1 MSLHTKYLRPFLAVC
16 EQGSIVK
23 AAEALLRAP
32 SAVTRSIQGLEED
45 LGVPL
50 FERAARGVIPTE
62 YGKALRHR
70 VERAFA
76 EMEQARQT
84 LLAPPHDLGRALA
97 NNAPLFTFQVG
108 ERRIEALIALAE
120 QRSMGA
126 VASSIGISQ
135 PSVSQALRDVEF
147 SVGLDLFE
155 RSAQGMRLTVVGEV
169 LFHHIRRALAE
180 LRIARAEI
188 AAMNGM
194 VLGEVRVGALS
205 LGRPFLLPA
214 AISRLAARHGS
225 LTFSTVEGPYQTLA
239 NELRAGSIDFILG
252 ALRPPEQTEG
262 LEREPL
268 FQDVV
273 HLVASVSHPL
283 ARRRGVTLADV
294 LRHPWT
300 LPPRGTPTREVVER
314 ALREH
319 GLAPPRVVVETADM
333 SIAHALLL
341 EGEFL
346 TAASPHQVLHELRDG
361 ALVALPIALPG
372 TGRAVG
378 ILRRTD
384 DHLSPGARLL
394 IDEIRALRAHAQ
406 ALGFIQSPATAGG
419 CAEETA
425 NITT

>member
-1 MSLHTKYLRPFLAVC
+1 MRLHTKYLRPFLAVC

-23 AAEALLRAP
+23 AAEVLLRAP

-76 EMEQARQT
+76 EMERARLT
-84 LLAPPHDLGRALA
+84 LLAPPHELGRALA
-97 NNAPLFTFQVG
+97 NNAPLFTFAVG
-108 ERRIEALIALAE
+108 ERRLEALIALAE
-120 QRSMGA
+120 QRNMGA

-135 PSVSQALRDVEF
+135 PSVSQALRDIES

-169 LFHHIRRALAE
+169 IFHHIRRAVAE
-180 LRIARAEI
+180 LRVARAEI

-194 VLGEVRVGALS
+194 VLGEVRVGTLS
-205 LGRPFLLPA
+205 LGRPYLLPA
-214 AISRLAARHGS
+214 AISRLVTRHAS
-225 LTFSTVEGPYQTLA
+225 LTVSTVEGPYQALA
-239 NELRAGSIDFILG
+239 NELRAGSIDFILA
-252 ALRPPEQTEG
+252 ALRPPAQTEG

-268 FQDVV
+268 FQDVLK
-273 HLVASVSHPL
+273 LVANVRHPL
-283 ARRRGVTLADV
+283 ARRRGVTLADT
-294 LRHPWT
+294 LHHPWT

-341 EGEFL
+341 EPAFL
-346 TAASPHQVLHELRDG
+346 TAASPHQVRHELRDG
-361 ALVALPIALPG
+361 ALVALPVALPG
-372 TGRAVG
+372 TGRTVG
-378 ILRRTD
+378 ILRRTE

-394 IDEIRALRAHAQ
+394 IEEIRALRAHSE
-406 ALGFIQSPATAGG
+406 ALGFAQAPPTTDAG
-419 CAEETA
+419 AEETGNVA
-425 NITT
+425 T